1 MKPVLKKPSEKQL
14 KAVACMRQ
22 IALCRDELVSC
33 GYMRRSA
40 DGEPGKK
47 IFSEF
52 IEYYVADALG
62 LTLAKGLNQKG
73 YDAVDSKEN
82 RYQIKDVTHSMPVL
96 RNFEFDFLVAVRLDK
111 SDFSVRDIGVFP
123 VRLVKDHLGRLG
135 DFRITRELEREYFQ
149 VVPK

>member
-96 RNFEFDFLVAVRLDK
+96 RNFE